1 MNADSIRYLRAFADR
16 SFPVLS
22 FVPQVGIKRSAFLF
36 VGSDY
41 LIDILMRYV
50 DAFFLQVTRDL
61 LWRPLFFG

>member
-16 SFPVLS
+16 SFPVFS
-22 FVPQVGIKRSAFLF
+22 FVPQVGIKRTAVLF

-50 DAFFLQVTRDL
+50 DAFFLQVT
-61 LWRPLFFG
+61 